1 MDQTTEITAKNVRDF
16 LKKFATNISIEDLK
30 PISKRHRGGD
40 NFTFYYRDDAI
51 LKVARNA
58 YRARLV
64 KEVKLT
70 EYLHSLPMPFTV
82 AKPIM
87 VHNKGFYALFSR
99 INGSSLPIEALETFT
114 ARELESFG
122 KSLGTS
128 LTFLHRHKFP
138 DEVLGY
144 IPRADDPFAV
154 AIRDTR
160 QQLAFIAE
168 HTAEI
173 DTNRWSEKLENL
185 QRSLDQRWTVVHT
198 DLQINHLFFVQENL
212 EQLAIIDFADALLH
226 DPAIDL
232 SEFAIEMYSDLP
244 PDGIVAKKVID
255 AVLKY
260 YQTDD
265 AAITE
270 KIEFG
275 LLVFEIGR
283 TYQRIRN
290 SAGQSKDVRSVYASQ
305 I

>member
-1 MDQTTEITAKNVRDF
+1 MNHTTEITAENVCDF
-16 LKKFATNISIEDLK
+16 LKKFATDISIEDLK

-58 YRARLV
+58 YRALLL

-70 EYLHSLPMPFTV
+70 EYLHALSMPLTV

-87 VHNKGFYALFSR
+87 VHDKGFYAIFSR
-99 INGSSLPIEALETFT
+99 INGSSLPIETLETFT

-138 DEVLGY
+138 DEVLHH
-144 IPRADDPFAV
+144 IPRAADPFTATLSE
-154 AIRDTR
+154 AG
-160 QQLAFIAE
+160 QQIAFIEE
-168 HTAEI
+168 HTAEVN
-173 DTNRWSEKLENL
+173 TSRWNEKLESL
-185 QRSLDQRWTVVHT
+185 QGSLDQRWAVVHT
-198 DLQINHLFFVQENL
+198 DLQINHLFFVQEDL
-212 EQLAIIDFADALLH
+212 EQLAIIDWADTVLH
-226 DPAIDL
+226 DPAADL

-244 PDGIVAKKVID
+244 PNGIAAKKVID
-255 AVLKY
+255 AVLKH

-265 AAITE
+265 DAITE

-275 LLVFEIGR
+275 LLVFQIWCA
-283 TYQRIRN
+283 YQWVRN
-290 SAGQSKDVRSVYASQ
+290 SVD
-305 I
+305 

>member
-1 MDQTTEITAKNVRDF
+1 MNQTTEIKAENVCDF
-16 LKKFATNISIEDLK
+16 LKRFATDISVEDLK
-30 PISKRHRGGD
+30 PISNHHRGGD

-58 YRARLV
+58 YRARLL

-70 EYLHSLPMPFTV
+70 EYLHTLSMPFTV

-87 VHNKGFYALFSR
+87 VHDKGFYAMFSR
-99 INGSSLPIEALETFT
+99 INGSSLPIEALEEFT
-114 ARELESFG
+114 AGELESFG

-128 LTFLHRHKFP
+128 LTFLHKHKFP
-138 DEVLGY
+138 DEVLDY
-144 IPRADDPFAV
+144 IPHADDPFAT

-160 QQLAFIAE
+160 QKLAFIAE
-168 HTAEI
+168 NTAEV
-173 DTNRWSEKLENL
+173 DTNRWRKKLENL
-185 QRSLDQRWTVVHT
+185 QEALDQRWTVVHT
-198 DLQINHLFFVQENL
+198 DLQINHLFFVQRNF
-212 EQLAIIDFADALLH
+212 EQLAIIDWADALLH

-244 PDGIVAKKVID
+244 PDGIVAQKVID

-265 AAITE
+265 DAITE

-275 LLVFEIGR
+275 LLVFQIECAYR
-283 TYQRIRN
+283 WVKN
-290 SAGQSKDVRSVYASQ
+290 SVDQP
-305 I
+305 

>member
-1 MDQTTEITAKNVRDF
+1 MNQTTEITAENVCDF
-16 LKKFATNISIEDLK
+16 LKKFATDISIEDLK

-58 YRARLV
+58 YRALLL
-64 KEVKLT
+64 KEFKIT
-70 EYLHSLPMPFTV
+70 ECLHSLSMPFTV

-87 VHNKGFYALFSR
+87 VHDQGFYAIFSR

-128 LTFLHRHKFP
+128 LTFLHNHKFP
-138 DEVLGY
+138 DEVLDH
-144 IPRADDPFAV
+144 IPRAADPFAV

-160 QQLAFIAE
+160 QTLAFIGE
-168 HTAEI
+168 NTTEI
-173 DTNRWSEKLENL
+173 YTSRWSEKLENL
-185 QRSLDQRWTVVHT
+185 QGSLDQRWAVVHT

-255 AVLKY
+255 VALKY

-275 LLVFEIGR
+275 LLVFQIGR
-283 TYQRIRN
+283 AYRWVKN
-290 SAGQSKDVRSVYASQ
+290 SVDQS
-305 I
+305 